1 MFQESGNSAR
11 SDFDTETIVLK
22 GNQKVVV
29 SCQLSVLILQ
39 VLSKYR
45 NCPIIQDSFLSKSGI
60 YKYLFDSNLNFIR
73 SLEDLYEPP
82 ILVII
87 SCRSKIPEGTLFS
100 TRTLKERN
108 ETEENKSCN
117 IIDMYKS
124 IIPKAKLNRKIHKSP
139 LYKLKAFASPT
150 KPLKPPVPEY
160 NHSDP
165 LFSQIFPFS
174 LGKKV
179 KEGAGGFKKPVLLF
193 EKEKSSFSPCL
204 SSRKYSE
211 QRLKKSASVSKSVLN
226 DVINVD
232 QACAKYSLPKQDFLK
247 ILNEFTYLKGFYGRL
262 FVGTLQKAYNVSL
275 DVFKGIG
282 HTQNSTNEVV
292 WDEFVKFFVIVVLK
306 RGSFSDL
313 AEFLLRFLGITENSQ
328 LFDSTIEKTWE
339 NEGVFEKI
347 GKIFNILKT
356 KTEKGSLL
364 HPDTYKIMKNEGFSL
379 SELRILVSSL
389 IKSL

>member
-1 MFQESGNSAR
+1 MESRLKSANNESFERKSSSLCNIRPKTKILITNSKKFHRDFAFTPTLRKNLPQTSNLVSKLRKSPKKPGVLTGMFQDSGNSAR

-292 WDEFVKFFVIVVLK
+292 
-306 RGSFSDL
+306 
-313 AEFLLRFLGITENSQ
+313 
-328 LFDSTIEKTWE
+328 
-339 NEGVFEKI
+339 
-347 GKIFNILKT
+347 
-356 KTEKGSLL
+356 
-364 HPDTYKIMKNEGFSL
+364 
-379 SELRILVSSL
+379 
-389 IKSL
+389 